1 MNYYY
6 RDRQGLEIGPLP
18 QSELSQLRQ
27 TGLLSDETL
36 VRAEGESG
44 WTEYHTAMAEP
55 ESADPATRAQT
66 AATSPSLPKIDRMER
81 ARKFSWLLFA
91 FSLLCFLLPF
101 AAVTSF
107 PQQAVIS
114 GRLLMTGGEVESINL
129 SNGSHLT
136 KTVVAVPKVALALVL
151 TLAATALAL
160 ARKPFASLLSVGS
173 GVVGI
178 TALITFK
185 SSFEQAIAARGQGA
199 VAMQAGFWIA
209 CALLS
214 SGAAVQFAMFREAR
228 ANAGWRFRAR
238 HYAVFACLIFAVGIF
253 YAAPVL
259 YDTSTNTAPS
269 PQALLSSISL
279 QPPSPFAPF
288 KLVTVDCNFTQTGE
302 KASGKAKL
310 TFALN
315 EPLYAADDF
324 AKRAQEKGDDPRAF
338 ATALERRNGL
348 PASLAPNVPPD
359 PSRPLYSIAKPAGYQ
374 FTVEVDIIANK
385 LPRRWSFDDC
395 VRAWSSRR
403 AWDIQ
408 PITIWPALPTEF
420 SGLLTKADLSKR
432 AGIILGE
439 ESTEQLL
446 HSYID
451 GRTAFISAVASA
463 EAAQSKYVLEQT
475 IADAARAEITKDF
488 IPASAYSVKTTT
500 VNLPEVSPSAGA
512 ALAVDVEVV
521 IEQTDYLLRPAK
533 EQPAQWMEFQ
543 SGSAFEKA
551 KSLAVSI
558 SAKALPPKPL
568 NPVVYELVSSPHSTA
583 TKLQI
588 EIKGQANAVVVQSAT
603 WSDKANFTD
612 NSLVAFKKTGGNALL
627 TLAQTT
633 ASDFKTIQDYRQQI
647 QAFILK
653 VGEEHKLQIAQRYEN
668 YFVSQQPND
677 PHFDKYSNQDDPYF
691 TVYGQQFT
699 NGFNSIWN
707 AISIVM
713 TKNGMAPLT
722 ADKTFGEISTK
733 FIPYERG
740 LHFASP
746 GVRRFR
752 ILLTSSES
760 GVKVEIK
767 TYLYI
772 GWSNAGQNWTREEV
786 EKLFFGR
793 GFDMGSFYMTDPLFR
808 SYDGGLWSTCPDDDE
823 SKIQSL
829 KFLDEIA
836 TQLKKSP

>member
-1 MNYYY
+1 LIPLNNDNYLPEAHFADVL
-6 RDRQGLEIGPLP
+6 RRQSHRSGMLLNADELLGFIRFPSSAV
-18 QSELSQLRQ
+18 QSPKLLRQ
-27 TGLLSDETL
+27 K
-36 VRAEGESG
+36 
-44 WTEYHTAMAEP
+44 
-55 ESADPATRAQT
+55 Q
-66 AATSPSLPKIDRMER
+66 K
-81 ARKFSWLLFA
+81 
-91 FSLLCFLLPF
+91 
-101 AAVTSF
+101 
-107 PQQAVIS
+107 
-114 GRLLMTGGEVESINL
+114 
-129 SNGSHLT
+129 T
-136 KTVVAVPKVALALVL
+136 KL
-151 TLAATALAL
+151 
-160 ARKPFASLLSVGS
+160 
-173 GVVGI
+173 
-178 TALITFK
+178 
-185 SSFEQAIAARGQGA
+185 
-199 VAMQAGFWIA
+199 
-209 CALLS
+209 
-214 SGAAVQFAMFREAR
+214 
-228 ANAGWRFRAR
+228 
-238 HYAVFACLIFAVGIF
+238 
-253 YAAPVL
+253 
-259 YDTSTNTAPS
+259 APS
-269 PQALLSSISL
+269 DTTAGRGILLGTNHH
-279 QPPSPFAPF
+279 A
-288 KLVTVDCNFTQTGE
+288 GE
-302 KASGKAKL
+302 TREVRL
-310 TFALN
+310 TT
-315 EPLYAADDF
+315 DQ
-324 AKRAQEKGDDPRAF
+324 R
-338 ATALERRNGL
+338 
-348 PASLAPNVPPD
+348 
-359 PSRPLYSIAKPAGYQ
+359 
-374 FTVEVDIIANK
+374 
-385 LPRRWSFDDC
+385 
-395 VRAWSSRR
+395 VRH
-403 AWDIQ
+403 
-408 PITIWPALPTEF
+408 TH
-420 SGLLTKADLSKR
+420 
-432 AGIILGE
+432 ILGE

-772 GWSNAGQNWTREEV
+772 GWSNAGQNWTRE
-786 EKLFFGR
+786 
-793 GFDMGSFYMTDPLFR
+793 
-808 SYDGGLWSTCPDDDE
+808 
-823 SKIQSL
+823 
-829 KFLDEIA
+829 
-836 TQLKKSP
+836 